1 MSILIYLVP
10 TRDKIL
16 HANKKI
22 HKVTRAECIEI
33 IDKYHPELEA
43 SE

>member
-16 HANKKI
+16 HANKQI
-22 HKVTRAECIEI
+22 HKVTRAECVEI
-33 IDKYHPELEA
+33 INKHHPELETN
-43 SE
+43 E